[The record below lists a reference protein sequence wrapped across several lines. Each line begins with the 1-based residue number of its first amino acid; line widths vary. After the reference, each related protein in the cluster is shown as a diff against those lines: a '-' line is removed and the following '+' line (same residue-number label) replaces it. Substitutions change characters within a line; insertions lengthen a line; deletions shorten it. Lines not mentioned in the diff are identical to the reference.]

1 MYEEHEGL
9 EIPPMVHPLA
19 AKLSGP
25 GLWRAMTFTAVGCG
39 GEPRHSSE
47 PISLVRQWCG
57 PKVCIWSGR
66 FL

>member
-19 AKLSGP
+19 AKLSGA
-25 GLWRAMTFTAVGCG
+25 RTFTAVGCG

-57 PKVCIWSGR
+57 PKV
-66 FL
+66 